1 MIELYVLRQFA
12 AFAEAGTLS
21 EAAEI
26 LHLSQPAL
34 SRNMKKLEE
43 DLGVTLFER
52 KKNKL
57 ELNQNGQDTSGR
69 RRCPGK
75 KSSGV

>member
-21 EAAEI
+21 EAAEV

-34 SRNMKKLEE
+34 SRNMKKLS
-43 DLGVTLFER
+43 GPR
-52 KKNKL
+52 A
-57 ELNQNGQDTSGR
+57 ELKYNVISLAEL
-69 RRCPGK
+69 PA
-75 KSSGV
+75 

>member
-1 MIELYVLRQFA
+1 MIELYELRQLA

-21 EAAEI
+21 EAAEA

-43 DLGVTLFER
+43 DLGSL
-52 KKNKL
+52 
-57 ELNQNGQDTSGR
+57 
-69 RRCPGK
+69 
-75 KSSGV
+75 SSNEVKTNWN